1 MPKIAKTL
9 SAQQVKAIK
18 TVGNHGVGGVSGLY
32 LQLRESGQSHLDF
45 VRSWVLR
52 YSFAGKRRNLGLG
65 PYSGVGLAEAREA
78 AREALALVRKGIDPL
93 VVKQRHRHTLVSDLI
108 STKTFQE
115 CASEYMAAH
124 LSKHR
129 SLKHQKQWEST
140 LQQYAYPVIGKLNV
154 AEVATPHVLAV
165 LRQETSKGQMRGS
178 LWELKTET
186 AKRLRGRLENIL
198 SFSEVAGFREG
209 KNPASWG
216 GHLETQLPSPSKIMK
231 PVHQPAMAYRDCG
244 KFIQQ
249 LRAKNALGAK
259 ALEFLILTGVRSRSV
274 REANWSEI
282 DLEQKVWIVPA
293 EHTKAEREHR
303 VPLVKQSLSLLE
315 SLPRLAGGRKIFP
328 NSSDGA
334 LSDSTLSKLM
344 REMLVSMPGCSG
356 VPHGFRSSFRD
367 WAAEQTNYP
376 EEIRKTA
383 TMHAV
388 GDAVQQA
395 YQRTDLLERRRQL
408 MADWANYLDGGL

>member
-1 MPKIAKTL
+1 MPRIAKTL
-9 SAQQVKAIK
+9 SAQHVKSIK
-18 TVGNHGVGGVSGLY
+18 KAGNHAVGGVPGLY

-65 PYSGVGLAEAREA
+65 SYSGVGLAEARET
-78 AREALALVRKGIDPL
+78 AREALVLVRRGIDPL
-93 VVKQRHRHTLVSDLI
+93 IVKQRDRQSLI
-108 STKTFQE
+108 ADATSTKTFRE

-140 LQQYAYPVIGKLNV
+140 LEQYAYPVIGHLHV
-154 AEVATPHVLAV
+154 AEIATPHVLAV
-165 LRQETSKGQMRGS
+165 LRQETIKGQVKGS

-186 AKRLRGRLENIL
+186 AKRLRGRIENIL
-198 SFSEVAGFREG
+198 FFAEVAGFREG

-216 GHLETQLPSPSKIMK
+216 GHLDTQLPSPSKIMK

-244 KFIQQ
+244 KFIQH
-249 LRAKNALGAK
+249 LRAKNAIGAK

-282 DLEQKVWIVPA
+282 DLEQKIWIVPA
-293 EHTKAEREHR
+293 EHTKADREHR

-315 SLPRLAGGRKIFP
+315 SLPRLASGRKIFP

-344 REMLVSMPGCSG
+344 REMLVSMPDCSG

-408 MADWANYLDGGL
+408 MADWADYLDG

>member
-1 MPKIAKTL
+1 MPKVAKTL
-9 SAQQVKAIK
+9 SVQQVKSIK
-18 TVGNHGVGGVSGLY
+18 AAGNFAVGGVPGLY
-32 LQLRESGQSHLDF
+32 LQLRESAQSHLDF
-45 VRSWVLR
+45 ARSWVLR
-52 YSFAGKRRNLGLG
+52 YSYAGKRRNLGLG

-78 AREALALVRKGIDPL
+78 AREALSLVRQGIDPL
-93 VVKQRHRHTLVSDLI
+93 LAKQRDREAQISKLVS
-108 STKTFQE
+108 SKTFRE

-140 LQQYAYPVIGKLNV
+140 LQQYAYPVIGNLNV
-154 AEVATPHVLAV
+154 SEIATSHVLAV
-165 LRQETSKGQMRGS
+165 LRQETSKGQEKGS
-178 LWELKTET
+178 LWGLKTET

-198 SFSEVAGFREG
+198 SFAEVAGFREG

-231 PVHQPAMAYRDCG
+231 PVHQPAMDYRNCG
-244 KFIQQ
+244 RFVQQ
-249 LRAKNALGAK
+249 LRAKNAIGAK

-282 DLEQKVWIVPA
+282 DFERNIWIIPA
-293 EHTKAEREHR
+293 EHTKANREHR
-303 VPLVKQSLSLLE
+303 VPLVKQSLSLLG
-315 SLPRLAGGRKIFP
+315 SLPRLAGGSKIFP

-344 REMLVSMPGCSG
+344 REMLVSLPGCSG

-408 MADWANYLDGGL
+408 MADWANYLDVFL

>member
-1 MPKIAKTL
+1 MPKIARTL
-9 SAQQVKAIK
+9 SVQQVKSLRR
-18 TVGNHGVGGVSGLY
+18 VGNHAVGGVPGLY
-32 LQLRESGQSHLDF
+32 LQLRESGQLHLDF

-65 PYSGVGLAEAREA
+65 SYSGVGLAEAREA
-78 AREALALVRKGIDPL
+78 AREALALVRQGIDPL
-93 VVKQRHRHTLVSDLI
+93 IVKQRDRQALASKFI
-108 STKTFQE
+108 STKTFRE
-115 CASEYMAAH
+115 CALEYMAAH

-140 LQQYAYPVIGKLNV
+140 LQQYAYPIIGELNV
-154 AEVATPHVLAV
+154 DEIATPHVLAV
-165 LRQETSKGQMRGS
+165 LRQETSKGQMKGS
-178 LWELKTET
+178 LWGLKTET

-198 SFSEVAGFREG
+198 SFAEVAGFREG
-209 KNPASWG
+209 RNPASWG

-244 KFIQQ
+244 KFIQK
-249 LRAKNALGAK
+249 LRAKNAIGAK

-282 DLEQKVWIVPA
+282 DLGQEIWNIPA
-293 EHTKAEREHR
+293 EHTKADREHR
-303 VPLVKQSLSLLE
+303 VPMAKQSLSLLE

-328 NSSDGA
+328 NTSDGA

-395 YQRTDLLERRRQL
+395 YQRTDLVERRRQL
-408 MADWANYLDGGL
+408 MVDWADFLDSGL

>member
-1 MPKIAKTL
+1 MPKIARTL
-9 SAQQVKAIK
+9 SAQQVKSIREA
-18 TVGNHGVGGVSGLY
+18 GNHAVGGVPGLY

-65 PYSGVGLAEAREA
+65 SYTGVGLAEARET
-78 AREALALVRKGIDPL
+78 AREALVLVRRGIDPL
-93 VVKQRHRHTLVSDLI
+93 IVKQRDRQSLIADAI
-108 STKTFQE
+108 STKTFRE

-140 LQQYAYPVIGKLNV
+140 LQQYAYPVIGNLNV
-154 AEVATPHVLAV
+154 AEIATPHVLAV
-165 LRQETSKGQMRGS
+165 LRQETIKGEVKGS

-186 AKRLRGRLENIL
+186 AKRLRGRIENIL
-198 SFSEVAGFREG
+198 SFAEVAGFREG
-209 KNPASWG
+209 KNPASWS
-216 GHLETQLPSPSKIMK
+216 GHLDTQLPSPSKIMK
-231 PVHQPAMAYRDCG
+231 PLHQPAMAYRDCG
-244 KFIQQ
+244 MFIQQ
-249 LRAKNALGAK
+249 LRAKNAIGAK

-282 DLEQKVWIVPA
+282 DLEQKIWIVPA
-293 EHTKAEREHR
+293 EHTKADREHR

-315 SLPRLAGGRKIFP
+315 SLPRLAGGLKIFP

-344 REMLVSMPGCSG
+344 REMLVNMPGCSG

-408 MADWANYLDGGL
+408 MADWANYLDGDL